1 MGSTN
6 QKALFIGNGI
16 NRMALKGVSWG
27 TLLEELSNKFE
38 LDVDLGNDLKPF
50 PLTFEEMLHSKNSS
64 DEDFNAKLHNL
75 KSRISKMFSA
85 TNSKMDF
92 SVHKSIMEC
101 GVSEIIT
108 TNYDYNLE
116 ISVDPDFLS
125 KKKLYSLNNQESKHS
140 LYRGYDMS
148 GVKVR
153 HIHGELYHNR
163 EISNKS
169 INYVEESIM
178 IGYEHY
184 SDYFLKIQN
193 TIYGDNQYHRYKNK
207 EGVLGRI
214 LSEKGSKIWTDLFF
228 THDLFFIGFSLDFSE
243 THLWWLLMQ
252 RQEIKRKFGSSVPF
266 LNNEIVFMYPELAPS
281 ETIVTGN
288 TENFEDFYKKKLSA
302 QKSKA
307 VTDILMAFDVKIETI
322 PCQDYSDFY
331 GKVIEVIRK
340 T

>member
-1 MGSTN
+1 MSETN

-16 NRMALKGVSWG
+16 NRAALKGVSWG
-27 TLLEELSNKFE
+27 ALLEGLSSKFE

-50 PLTFEEMLHSKNSS
+50 PLTFEEMLNSRNGS
-64 DEDFNAKLHNL
+64 NEDFNVKLQKL

-85 TNSKMDF
+85 SNSNMDL
-92 SVHKSIMEC
+92 SIHKSFMEC
-101 GVSEIIT
+101 GVKEIIT

-116 ISVDPDFLS
+116 ISVDPDFIS

-163 EISNKS
+163 EISNQS
-169 INYVEESIM
+169 INYAEESIM

-193 TIYGDNQYHRYKNK
+193 VIYGDNQHRRYKNK
-207 EGVLGRI
+207 EGIVGRI
-214 LSEKGSKIWTDLFF
+214 LSEKGSKIWTDLFL

-281 ETIVTGN
+281 EVIVTDN
-288 TENFEDFYKKKLSA
+288 AMNFEDLYKKKLST

-307 VTDILMAFDVKIETI
+307 VTDILRAFDVTI
-322 PCQDYSDFY
+322 KAVPCQNYFDFFEKAIY
-331 GKVIEVIRK
+331 VIREA
-340 T
+340 